1 MMDDSIDLNISTS
14 SPYDMLSGMSTINIS
29 SPTDDGRRR
38 RNNINGGGTAID
50 NAVSAPCFCLFY
62 PLKWSKKAL
71 KSLNQCVGKLHE
83 VDIILNEFTIF
94 WGKMENALTSII
106 QKNTHVESMLNFTHN
121 QKLRKRFFLR
131 LDEYHSLWREI
142 GAVCS
147 SYLIN
152 EQSLNDTTAN
162 RSTVQMHN
170 FLTSSNPATTT
181 ELIVVD

>member
-1 MMDDSIDLNISTS
+1 
-14 SPYDMLSGMSTINIS
+14 MLSGMSTINIS

-38 RNNINGGGTAID
+38 NNINGGGTAID
-50 NAVSAPCFCLFY
+50 NE
-62 PLKWSKKAL
+62 KAL